1 MYVNKLFFLRI
12 IIIMLLNWKDQPIEF
27 PDTQKNKK
35 KFTQCIVNA
44 QTENF
49 LYILVKLMSNFH
61 YVNHVSC

>member
-12 IIIMLLNWKDQPIEF
+12 IIIMLLNWKDQLIEF
-27 PDTQKNKK
+27 PDIQKTKK